1 MAKVYITRD
10 LKTYTNGRFEI
21 ALQGESIKDI
31 VGNLLKEHKDLE
43 SHIYTNDGKLKNYVN
58 IYLNEK
64 NINIRIISKKLSIN
78 YSIYINLLININN
91 ALKNVLRFI
100 KKKNRRRTLFK

>member
-43 SHIYTNDGKLKNYVN
+43 SHIYTNDGKLKNYVTQLSHIVN
-58 IYLNEK
+58 HKFLYKKASLNP
-64 NINIRIISKKLSIN
+64 INRHF
-78 YSIYINLLININN
+78 LI
-91 ALKNVLRFI
+91 
-100 KKKNRRRTLFK
+100 

>member
-31 VGNLLKEHKDLE
+31 VGNLLKEHKELC
-43 SHIYTNDGKLKNYVN
+43 K
-58 IYLNEK
+58 
-64 NINIRIISKKLSIN
+64 
-78 YSIYINLLININN
+78 YI
-91 ALKNVLRFI
+91 
-100 KKKNRRRTLFK
+100 FKWKEYK

>member
-21 ALQGESIKDI
+21 PLQGESIKDI

-43 SHIYTNDGKLKNYVN
+43 SHIYTNDGKLKNYLN

-64 NINIRIISKKLSIN
+64 NINRLDNFDTKVYEDDKII
-78 YSIYINLLININN
+78 
-91 ALKNVLRFI
+91 
-100 KKKNRRRTLFK
+100 LFQAS

>member
-43 SHIYTNDGKLKNYVN
+43 SHIYTNDGKLSAQWENTILVT
-58 IYLNEK
+58 EK
-64 NINIRIISKKLSIN
+64 GIE
-78 YSIYINLLININN
+78 
-91 ALKNVLRFI
+91 VLAW
-100 KKKNRRRTLFK
+100 

>member
-21 ALQGESIKDI
+21 ALQGESIKDF

-64 NINIRIISKKLSIN
+64 NINRLDNFDTKVYEDDKIILYQAS
-78 YSIYINLLININN
+78 
-91 ALKNVLRFI
+91 
-100 KKKNRRRTLFK
+100 

>member
-43 SHIYTNDGKLKNYVN
+43 SL
-58 IYLNEK
+58 
-64 NINIRIISKKLSIN
+64 
-78 YSIYINLLININN
+78 YIQMMES
-91 ALKNVLRFI
+91 
-100 KKKNRRRTLFK
+100 

>member
-58 IYLNEK
+58 IYLNENLGLLIFNEVSFK
-64 NINIRIISKKLSIN
+64 IRINL
-78 YSIYINLLININN
+78 IYKRI
-91 ALKNVLRFI
+91 
-100 KKKNRRRTLFK
+100 

>member
-21 ALQGESIKDI
+21 ALQGKSIKDI

-64 NINIRIISKKLSIN
+64 NINRLDNFDTKVYEDDKII
-78 YSIYINLLININN
+78 
-91 ALKNVLRFI
+91 
-100 KKKNRRRTLFK
+100 LFQAS

>member
-21 ALQGESIKDI
+21 ALQGESIKYI

-64 NINIRIISKKLSIN
+64 NINSLDNFDTKVYEDDKII
-78 YSIYINLLININN
+78 
-91 ALKNVLRFI
+91 
-100 KKKNRRRTLFK
+100 LFQAS

>member
-31 VGNLLKEHKDLE
+31 VGNLLKE
-43 SHIYTNDGKLKNYVN
+43 YNTPRKL
-58 IYLNEK
+58 
-64 NINIRIISKKLSIN
+64 
-78 YSIYINLLININN
+78 NN
-91 ALKNVLRFI
+91 FL
-100 KKKNRRRTLFK
+100 

>member
-31 VGNLLKEHKDLE
+31 VGNLLKEC
-43 SHIYTNDGKLKNYVN
+43 
-58 IYLNEK
+58 
-64 NINIRIISKKLSIN
+64 
-78 YSIYINLLININN
+78 
-91 ALKNVLRFI
+91 
-100 KKKNRRRTLFK
+100 KNRSKPDNDARVRPDAKTEFNRTVKRCSTGH

>member
-21 ALQGESIKDI
+21 SLQGESIKDI
-31 VGNLLKEHKDLE
+31 VGNLLKEHKDLGN
-43 SHIYTNDGKLKNYVN
+43 HIYTNDGKLKNYVN

-64 NINIRIISKKLSIN
+64 NINSLDNFDTKVYEDDKII
-78 YSIYINLLININN
+78 
-91 ALKNVLRFI
+91 
-100 KKKNRRRTLFK
+100 LFQAS